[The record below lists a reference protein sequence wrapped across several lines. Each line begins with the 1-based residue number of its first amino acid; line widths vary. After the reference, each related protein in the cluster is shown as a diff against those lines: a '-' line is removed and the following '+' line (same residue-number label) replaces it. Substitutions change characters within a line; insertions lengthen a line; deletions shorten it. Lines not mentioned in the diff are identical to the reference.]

1 VLVTLVIANFEIAS
15 RYFKSVESVIKLNMK
30 QCHSKPVLNTIS
42 VSVIACISLVYIC
55 SFINFALALA
65 AFFSVVPLYFFV
77 QRTHARHAVLDKI
90 WHLGGAWK
98 YVFPF
103 VIYLL
108 IGELVPGLLVGYDAH
123 YHIYVA
129 YTLRTV
135 IVGGILVRYRSL
147 YTELTDRKF
156 DVPAMLVGTI
166 IFALWVGLEGHYP
179 VFSGA
184 SSHFYDPSIFGTGM
198 LILLLCVR
206 FVGSVLV
213 AAFIEELFTR
223 SFLMRYV
230 IDPERWA
237 EVPVGMYTFTSFM
250 VVALFFGFAHFQ
262 WLPGILAGIL
272 LNLLLYKRRNIFSC
286 VQAHAMANLLLF
298 FYVLYT
304 GSWFFW

>member
-1 VLVTLVIANFEIAS
+1 MTLET
-15 RYFKSVESVIKLNMK
+15 R
-30 QCHSKPVLNTIS
+30 LNTIS
-42 VSVIACISLVYIC
+42 VSVIACIALVYIC
-55 SFINFALALA
+55 TFINSAVALT
-65 AFFSVVPLYFFV
+65 AFFSVVPLYWFV
-77 QRTHARHAVLDKI
+77 QRNHARYAVLDKI

-103 VIYLL
+103 VIYLV
-108 IGELVPGLLVGYDAH
+108 IGELVCNLLLGYDAH

-147 YTELTDRKF
+147 YTELTDWKF
-156 DVPAMLVGTI
+156 DVPALLVGVL

-179 VFSGA
+179 MFSGA
-184 SSHFYDPSIFGTGM
+184 SNQSHFDPSIFGTDM

-206 FVGSVLV
+206 LVGSVLV

-230 IDPERWA
+230 IDPARWA

-250 VVALFFGFAHFQ
+250 VVALFFGFAHFR
-262 WLPGILAGIL
+262 WLPGILTGIL
-272 LNLLLYKRRNIFSC
+272 LNLLLYKRRNIFAC
-286 VQAHAMANLLLF
+286 VEAHAMANLLLF